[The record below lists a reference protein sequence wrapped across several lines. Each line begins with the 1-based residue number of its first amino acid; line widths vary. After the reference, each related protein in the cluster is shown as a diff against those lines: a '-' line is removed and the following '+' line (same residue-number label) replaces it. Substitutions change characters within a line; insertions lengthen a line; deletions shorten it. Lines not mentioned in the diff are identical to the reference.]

1 MLSRKRLSTILL
13 VALVFP
19 FSLAALADEKPAQK
33 QKQAPLRIGAVAY
46 SPNVVTVFQGI
57 RRYLNANGL
66 PADYVLYSNY
76 SALVGALERGEVD
89 IAWNTPLA
97 HAQYHVQCG
106 CASQTLVMR
115 DVDRNVRAVIVARAD
130 AGIDSLG
137 DLPGKKLVLGSK
149 NSAESTIVPV
159 QYLQDQG
166 VDFSKLDVLSLDGE
180 VDGQGN
186 PCSSPRH
193 VLKALRQGRGAAGII
208 TESVWKRAQAQQT
221 ATAPALKKVWTS
233 PPFSH
238 CVFTAASSFDK
249 NVGRRFTELMVAMP
263 ANDPATADVL
273 RLEGAKKWV
282 TGSPEGFT
290 ALVEALQKRE
300 RATSKQ

>member
-1 MLSRKRLSTILL
+1 MFSRISLSATLVLAFALSGHLR
-13 VALVFP
+13 V
-19 FSLAALADEKPAQK
+19 LADDKPARKEKPA
-33 QKQAPLRIGAVAY
+33 PVRIGAVAY
-46 SPNVVTVFQGI
+46 SPSTVTVFQGI

-76 SALVGALERGEVD
+76 DALVGALERGEVD

-97 HAQYHVQCG
+97 HAKYHVQCG

-115 DVDRNVRAVIVARAD
+115 DVDRNVRAVLVARAD
-130 AGIDSLG
+130 AGIDSLD
-137 DLPGKKLVLGSK
+137 DLPGKKLVLGSN

-159 QYLQDQG
+159 QYLNDQG
-166 VDFSKLDVLSLDGE
+166 VDFSKLDLLSLDGE

-186 PCSSPRH
+186 PCSSPQH
-193 VLKALRQGRGAAGII
+193 VLKALQQGRGAAGII
-208 TESVWKRAQAQQT
+208 TESVWKRAQARQDDN
-221 ATAPALKKVWTS
+221 APALKKIWTS

-290 ALVEALQKRE
+290 ALVEALRKKEPASRKE
-300 RATSKQ
+300 